1 MRKQILCKISKQ
13 DITVMDVGL
22 EVGVQ
27 SSKIHSVHKHTMIR
41 GQSSEYFSSLYLV
54 GQISEFA
61 TTQSLDECLPRWQF
75 PSFPLQP
82 VLQNFQCDLLR
93 FPETVILDGI
103 HKTACLVVEEEGTE
117 FPVAGPNFLWYIK
130 FQQFGKRWFLSL
142 GSRPISRGRRWL
154 RERQPLNWR
163 LRFDFISIRWES
175 GPLTCSGINV

>member
-1 MRKQILCKISKQ
+1 
-13 DITVMDVGL
+13 MDVGL

-27 SSKIHSVHKHTMIR
+27 SSKIHCVQKHTMIR
-41 GQSSEYFSSLYLV
+41 GESSEYFSLYLV

-61 TTQSLDECLPRWQF
+61 TTQSLDECLPRRQF
-75 PSFPLQP
+75 PFPHYPL
-82 VLQNFQCDLLR
+82 LQNLRCDAMWFSQTLH
-93 FPETVILDGI
+93 LDGI
-103 HKTACLVVEEEGTE
+103 HKTACLVIEEEGTE
-117 FPVAGPNFLWYIK
+117 FPVAGPNSLWYIK

-142 GSRPISRGRRWL
+142 CSRPISRGRRWL